1 MKQTWIFVFILG
13 IAILAPGSAES
24 DLWRINSPMGFTSG
38 PELNMNYFKI
48 WTINSSTQID
58 PALGPGGDE
67 VVNLPIRTE
76 RRINITQ
83 GTDAGIHLATGADG
97 GINRTGFICNIV

>member
-1 MKQTWIFVFILG
+1 MKQTGIFVLILG

-58 PALGPGGDE
+58 PALGPG
-67 VVNLPIRTE
+67 PTRTE